1 MYKMSL
7 LYVFVSFMKHLVENL
22 SMLIF
27 SFITVQFDGV
37 DKSRM
42 SPTKEG
48 KTRPLQ
54 RHSSGCLVNTKMA
67 SVDHCS
73 SSIGERIDPTMPLE
87 NQLWVAFFE
96 LFSQVWNC

>member
-1 MYKMSL
+1 M
-7 LYVFVSFMKHLVENL
+7 LV
-22 SMLIF
+22 F

-67 SVDHCS
+67 SLDHCS

-87 NQLWVAFFE
+87 NQL
-96 LFSQVWNC
+96 